1 MAGSIFPFTASP
13 KAFDGTVLLAV
24 DGGATVWA
32 FPGASVQA
40 SDTDNISRPDA
51 IDVSE
56 ISHIEVPGVR
66 MGSLSFAAF
75 LMPDRAVDTFLTAA
89 FGVRTNQQLAPFIVT
104 VIPNSGAPA
113 QSYSGVW
120 FSRVTVAGSFSTSG
134 QQAMNMLRLSAMIM
148 DPDNVYGAAALV
160 APATAGLNGLGAS
173 SFANSSFGSGTLA
186 YDKLRS
192 YSLTLDNQLSVIPGI
207 VNPVARLAAGCQ
219 PGTLRGALTLEQLAN
234 PVNPLPGT
242 RGSYPFAM
250 KLPTGDG
257 SKKLG
262 INLNISRDGSSENL
276 VPNDFIS
283 RGQLYSVFG
292 TNANTGGWLFSAS
305 YS

>member
-1 MAGSIFPFTASP
+1 MAGSIFPYSSAA
-13 KAFDGTVLLAV
+13 KAFDGTVLLAQE
-24 DGGATVWA
+24 GNPLVWA
-32 FPGASVQA
+32 FPGASIQI
-40 SDTDNISRPDA
+40 SDTDNISRPDV
-51 IDVSE
+51 IDASE
-56 ISHIEVPGVR
+56 ISHIEVPGIR

-75 LMPDRAVDTFLTAA
+75 LMPDRGVDTFLTAA
-89 FGVRTNQQLAPFIVT
+89 FGIRTNQQLAPFTLTI
-104 VIPNSGAPA
+104 IPNSGAPA

-120 FSRVTVAGSFSTSG
+120 FSRVTVAGSFGTSG
-134 QQAMNMLRLSAMIM
+134 QQAMNMIRLSAMII
-148 DPDNVYGAAALV
+148 DPDNVYGAPALA

-173 SFANSSFGSGTLA
+173 SFASSSFGSGTVA

-207 VNPVARLAAGCQ
+207 VNPVARLTAGCQ
-219 PGTLRGALTLEQLAN
+219 PGTLRGALTLEQIAN
-234 PVNPLPGT
+234 PVTPLPGS
-242 RGSYPFAM
+242 RGLYPFSM

-262 INLNISRDGSSENL
+262 INLSISRDGSSENL

-305 YS
+305 YN